1 MDNNS
6 EKIINGLKK
15 EHNGEIILI
24 TDIKVANEQSE
35 ENINDDVP
43 PKNGGHG
50 ITADHPTR

>member
-50 ITADHPTR
+50 ITADHPTK